1 MERRLYRELWM
12 IRFQKMLK
20 LEKGSLDVYQSLI
33 KDCEKLEK
41 LNHHKHAIQSH
52 LEKIYE
58 DEKKH
63 VRLVEE
69 LISILEHQPD

>member
-1 MERRLYRELWM
+1 MERRLYKELWM

-20 LEKGSLDVYQSLI
+20 LEKDSLGVYQSLI
-33 KDCEKLEK
+33 KDCERLEK
-41 LNHHKHAIQSH
+41 LDHHKHAIQNH

-63 VRLVEE
+63 VHLVEE
-69 LISILEHQPD
+69 LIAILERQPD